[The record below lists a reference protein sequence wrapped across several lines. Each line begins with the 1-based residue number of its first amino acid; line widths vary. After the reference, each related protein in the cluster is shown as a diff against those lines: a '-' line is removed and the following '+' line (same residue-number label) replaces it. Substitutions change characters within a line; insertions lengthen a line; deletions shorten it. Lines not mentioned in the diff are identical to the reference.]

1 MSAAC
6 RANSTQIHTQTIC
19 RYSAHAVAID
29 RRCVVGLP
37 DHFSVFRRSGRN
49 ASGSTSDHGMPL
61 RATRARNWKRTAA
74 MISRRSLLACA
85 AVAGALLAAPAFAA
99 ETIPYTPQAFDAAQK
114 DGKSILVEIHAPW
127 CPTCKAQAP
136 ILADLEKDAKF
147 RDLLVVHVDFDSQ
160 KDAVRRFGARMQSTL
175 ITFKDG
181 KETGR
186 SVGAT
191 DRESIAD
198 LLGKAI

>member
-1 MSAAC
+1 
-6 RANSTQIHTQTIC
+6 
-19 RYSAHAVAID
+19 
-29 RRCVVGLP
+29 
-37 DHFSVFRRSGRN
+37 
-49 ASGSTSDHGMPL
+49 
-61 RATRARNWKRTAA
+61 

-99 ETIPYTPQAFDAAQK
+99 ETIPYTPQAFEAAQK
-114 DGKSILVEIHAPW
+114 DGKSILVEIHATW

-147 RDLLVVHVDFDSQ
+147 RNLLVVHVDFDSQ

-181 KETGR
+181 KETAR
-186 SVGAT
+186 SVGVT
-191 DRESIAD
+191 DRESIAN
-198 LLGKAI
+198 LLDKAI